1 MRGSRLARIAVA
13 LAMVALATAGLRL
26 SDREEER
33 FEVVS
38 GVLGEPLA
46 VEAGEVTATAVR
58 VGTGIKEYDGIGNQ
72 TAGSYVMVSLTF
84 AATGSEELF
93 FGKAR
98 VLTRDRQY
106 DAYRTLNGG
115 GPLVPPG
122 FEATDDLIFEV
133 DPADLADMVLE
144 LYSLE
149 ILSGYSERV
158 RIHLGI
164 TAGERRTVARRCAG
178 SGSRAGAG
186 ATEGR
191 CRDRDRTDGGGC
203 IRSRCARCCSSSLP
217 AAWSRCI

>member
-1 MRGSRLARIAVA
+1 MTGSRPARIAVA

-46 VEAGEVTATAVR
+46 VETGEVTATAVR
-58 VGTGIKEYDGIGNQ
+58 VGTGIEEFDGIGNQ
-72 TAGSYVMVSLTF
+72 TAGSYVMVSVTF

-98 VLTRDRQY
+98 LLSRDRQY
-106 DAYRTLNGG
+106 DAYRTLNSG

-122 FEATDDLIFEV
+122 FESTGDLIFEV
-133 DPADLADMVLE
+133 DPADLADLVLE

-164 TAGERRTVARRCAG
+164 TPENAAQWRAAAQDRAVEPAREHRRA
-178 SGSRAGAG
+178 
-186 ATEGR
+186 
-191 CRDRDRTDGGGC
+191 
-203 IRSRCARCCSSSLP
+203 LP
-217 AAWSRCI
+217 